1 MQAAPEEVRRPEPVK
16 SVEAGLLGSREA
28 PPACTDRHTSAW
40 AAAPGAGHA
49 REAGAAADKA
59 AGGSDLK
66 LSLPAGTGA
75 GWGRAQP
82 EAVPPSGPCGG
93 QQQQPASAGPG
104 AAGTGATFDCSLA
117 DAHQAQQQQ
126 QDDGAQQCSDGAALQ
141 AGGSQG
147 SAAIPDASSSASSA
161 ASTARSQG
169 SGSSHSGPGSNDDL
183 QLSSEVKHL
192 LPMHV
197 HAACCSVL
205 WLSFCTPSM
214 CRAPS
219 VFMMPLQDYAALLQR
234 FRQVYTGPAK
244 EDVTPEEL
252 ADDMMRCQYNAAVDA
267 LQARWANIWSPICL
281 WLWTAACTQPV
292 NALKGRSGKALRVGI
307 LPCTK
312 P

>member
-147 SAAIPDASSSASSA
+147 SAAIPDASSSGSSA

-169 SGSSHSGPGSNDDL
+169 SGSSHSGPGSNDEL
-183 QLSSEVKHL
+183 QLSSEVKWYTT
-192 LPMHV
+192 
-197 HAACCSVL
+197 HARPCS
-205 WLSFCTPSM
+205 T
-214 CRAPS
+214 
-219 VFMMPLQDYAALLQR
+219 LQR
-234 FRQVYTGPAK
+234 SVAVILYPKHVQGTQRLHDASAGLCSPA
-244 EDVTPEEL
+244 
-252 ADDMMRCQYNAAVDA
+252 AAVQAGVHGPCKGGRDPGAVGRRHDA
-267 LQARWANIWSPICL
+267 L
-281 WLWTAACTQPV
+281 PV
-292 NALKGRSGKALRVGI
+292 QCGRGCPAG
-307 LPCTK
+307 
-312 P
+312 